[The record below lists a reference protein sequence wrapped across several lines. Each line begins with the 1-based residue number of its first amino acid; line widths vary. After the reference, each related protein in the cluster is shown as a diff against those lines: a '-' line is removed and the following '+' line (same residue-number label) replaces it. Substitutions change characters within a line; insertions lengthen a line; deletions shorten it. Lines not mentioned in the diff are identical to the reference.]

1 MVGDGDLRATAE
13 RDAARRGVKARL
25 HGNLP
30 HQNLPEM
37 IHAGRIFVLP
47 SSYEGH
53 PKTLLEAMAC
63 GAAVLCTDVPGIRE
77 VIEDGRTGLL
87 CATTSAAQR
96 DANRRRTEEGPGGRG
111 EVKKG

>member
-13 RDAARRGVKARL
+13 REAARRGVKARL

-37 IHAGRIFVLP
+37 INAGRIFVLP

-63 GAAVLCTDVPGIRE
+63 GAAVIGTDVPGIRE

-87 CATTSAAQR
+87 CAPTAARSEEHTSELQSLMRISYA
-96 DANRRRTEEGPGGRG
+96 
-111 EVKKG
+111 VF